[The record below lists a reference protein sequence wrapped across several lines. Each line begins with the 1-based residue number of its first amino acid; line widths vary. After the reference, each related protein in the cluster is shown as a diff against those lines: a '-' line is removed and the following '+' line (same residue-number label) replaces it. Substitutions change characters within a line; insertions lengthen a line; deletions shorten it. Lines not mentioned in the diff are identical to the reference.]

1 MMITLRELRNKL
13 VPGVEFVGSHM
24 RTGDVAC
31 RKVIGQ
37 SPKEMI
43 CQLLDGKNKG
53 QLIYL
58 QWKDM
63 QATQSGDD
71 IVITRKG
78 DAGPFFKINILPKA

>member
-1 MMITLRELRNKL
+1 MLTLRDLRNKL
-13 VPGVEFVGSHM
+13 VPGVDFIGTHM
-24 RTGDVAC
+24 RTGDVVQ

-53 QLIYL
+53 QLIYM

-71 IVITRKG
+71 ILITRMG
-78 DAGPFFKINILPKA
+78 DKEPFFRIRLIPKV